1 MQAEKGFDR
10 PMAKQFWN
18 SLCKTQG
25 HEWRTSASTQF
36 RICGRER
43 CRAMERFDGNA
54 WVDATCTYPSK
65 NPLAKEMQ
73 QARKQAEAQAKEQ
86 QRRQQGKGAPA
97 TQPLDL
103 IDAYKQSAPL
113 EIDLYSREEIRQA
126 ELHYYRLLG
135 R

>member
-1 MQAEKGFDR
+1 MQAERIDR
-10 PMAKQFWN
+10 PMAKQHWN

-25 HEWRTSASTQF
+25 HEWHTSASTQF

-43 CRAMERFDGNA
+43 CRAMERFDGKQ
-54 WVDATCTYPSK
+54 WVDVTRKYPSK

-73 QARKQAEAQAKEQ
+73 QAREQAKAEEKQHKQPRKASSSPAQ
-86 QRRQQGKGAPA
+86 Q
-97 TQPLDL
+97 LNM

-126 ELHYYRLLG
+126 ELSYYRLLG

>member
-1 MQAEKGFDR
+1 
-10 PMAKQFWN
+10 MAKQRWN

-36 RICGRER
+36 RICGRDY

-54 WVDATCTYPSK
+54 WMDATRKYPAK

-73 QARKQAEAQAKEQ
+73 QAREAAKAEEK
-86 QRRQQGKGAPA
+86 PPH
-97 TQPLDL
+97 TQPRKASPSPAVQLDL

-126 ELHYYRLLG
+126 ELSYYRLLG